1 MLGPIQSIKTCL
13 AKSIQFSGRATRAE
27 FWWFA
32 VVVLPLIAIGF
43 GIVSAAEFTK
53 DSLLA
58 AFFLRVAICVPL
70 LAAAARR
77 AIDAGF
83 SSTWVGWGFAALF
96 FAIGLTEIDR
106 LAPLQTNTAWMRPV
120 AAMMIVISLAALAY
134 ILSRQ
139 STSNSTEV
147 QP

>member
-1 MLGPIQSIKTCL
+1 MGPAEAIRTGF
-13 AKSIQFSGRATRAE
+13 AKSFQFSGRASRPE

-32 VVVLPLIAIGF
+32 LVMLPIIAAGFVV
-43 GIVSAAEFTK
+43 VSAAEFTK
-53 DSLLA
+53 NSLMM

-83 SSTWVGWGFAALF
+83 SETWVGWGFGALL

-106 LAPLQTNTAWMRPV
+106 FAPLQTDTAWMRPV
-120 AAMMIVISLAALAY
+120 AAMMIVISLSSLAY